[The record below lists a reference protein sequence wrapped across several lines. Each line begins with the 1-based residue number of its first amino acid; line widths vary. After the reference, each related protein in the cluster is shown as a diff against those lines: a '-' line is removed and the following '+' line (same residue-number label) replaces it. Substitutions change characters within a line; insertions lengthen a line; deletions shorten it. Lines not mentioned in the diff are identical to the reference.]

1 MNLIWRTLLHFF
13 LSRRRS
19 PLGPFDVSSTAFRV
33 LPTDLDTN
41 RHMNNGRYLSIS
53 DLGRLDL
60 LRRTGVYATLMRN
73 EWYPVVQSSSM
84 THRKS
89 LMPWQ
94 KFEVESKVSGF
105 DDRAVYMEQRFVV
118 KGEIYASIVL
128 KARFL
133 KRTGGTVPM
142 NELVAALGFDAPH
155 TEPAGWVQ
163 RWAQD
168 AALPSTRQPAPS
180 EW

>member
-1 MNLIWRTLLHFF
+1 
-13 LSRRRS
+13 
-19 PLGPFDVSSTAFRV
+19 DVASSAFRV

-53 DLGRLDL
+53 DIGRLDL
-60 LRRTGVYATLMRN
+60 LRRTGVYATMMR
-73 EWYPVVQSSSM
+73 EGWYPVVQSSSM

-94 KFEVESKVSGF
+94 RFEVESKVSGF
-105 DDRAVYMEQRFVV
+105 DERAVYMEQRFVV
-118 KGEIYASIVL
+118 NGEIYAIIFL

-142 NELVAALGFDAPH
+142 GDLVKALGLDAEH
-155 TEPAGWVQ
+155 VEPADWVK

-168 AALPSTRQPAPS
+168 AALPSTKQPAPS